1 MKRKRFFIVSFCAA
15 LLAVGILVT
24 MLRHKPQVL
33 YRATVLPSLGG
44 DFSLPC
50 AINDRGQIAGF
61 SEVAKGTYHLFLWDR
76 EKGIQDLGP
85 VVNQHVYIN
94 NAAQIA
100 ATVLDPNGN
109 ERALIW
115 DPNRGRCVLPTLGGE
130 SATAHGINNHGQVIG
145 AAETASGILHACVW
159 DGASEIRDLTP
170 SSKQRTRAWSIND
183 TGQVVVFARGANL
196 LVDANKGVTS
206 TSPRIPVLGLIQ
218 TNNAGYIAGLIKVGQ
233 LNFNVVIWNPD
244 SGLRRLFQLNTDSAG
259 SPKMNDVNQVVFSER
274 RQAKVKLFG
283 RTFFSTHA
291 KNYLRD
297 PKRGRLSLDGYV
309 SVDRY
314 EDLWLTDLSNKGCI
328 VGAVQST
335 RDSRSR
341 GVLLEPIPEQWDK

>member
-15 LLAVGILVT
+15 LLAVGIPVT
-24 MLRHKPQVL
+24 MLRHKRQVL

-44 DFSLPC
+44 EFSLPC
-50 AINDRGQIAGF
+50 AINDRGQITGF

-76 EKGIQDLGP
+76 EKGIQDLGH
-85 VVNQHVYIN
+85 VVNRHVCIN
-94 NAAQIA
+94 NAGQIA
-100 ATVLDPNGN
+100 ATVRDPNGH

-145 AAETASGILHACVW
+145 AAETASGDLHACVW
-159 DGASEIRDLTP
+159 DAASEIRDLTP
-170 SSKQRTRAWSIND
+170 SSKERTRALSIND
-183 TGQVVVFARGANL
+183 ASQVVVLTRSATL
-196 LVDANKGVTS
+196 LVNANEGITS
-206 TSPRIPVLGLIQ
+206 TSPSIPVLGVTEINS
-218 TNNAGYIAGLIKVGQ
+218 TGYVVGQ
-233 LNFNVVIWNPD
+233 LRAGQSKFNVVIWHPD
-244 SGLRRLFQLNTDSAG
+244 SGLKRLVQLNADSPG
-259 SPKMNDVNQVVFSER
+259 IPKMNDVDQVLFTKG
-274 RQAKVKLFG
+274 RQATVRLFG
-283 RTFFSTHA
+283 RTLFSTHA
-291 KNYLRD
+291 KNYLQD

-314 EDLWLTDLSNKGCI
+314 EDLWLTDLNNKGCI

-341 GVLLEPIPEQWDK
+341 GVILEPIPEQWDK